1 MELDRKW
8 LAEQDSDG
16 LEWLHNDCR
25 NREKAYQRA
34 GLYAFAAM
42 WRKAGS
48 EVLHL
53 QIERELYDWRAR
65 IVNSDDTL
73 F

>member
-48 EVLHL
+48 
-53 QIERELYDWRAR
+53 DWRAR
-65 IVNSDDTL
+65 ILNSDDTL